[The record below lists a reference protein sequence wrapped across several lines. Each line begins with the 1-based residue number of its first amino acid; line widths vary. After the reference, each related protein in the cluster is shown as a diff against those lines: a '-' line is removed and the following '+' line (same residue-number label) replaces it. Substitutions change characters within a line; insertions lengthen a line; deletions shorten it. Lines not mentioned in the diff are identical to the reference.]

1 MTRYVHRNPREE
13 CRSIMLEFGAS
24 SIMCRSM
31 LTAHS
36 SLVSAYQL
44 EHGALHEVKQLPHQ
58 CNSKLIVLLY

>member
-24 SIMCRSM
+24 SIVCRSM

-44 EHGALHEVKQLPHQ
+44 EHGALHEVK
-58 CNSKLIVLLY
+58 